1 MASSMMSLGLKIA
14 ALASTVPL
22 AAMPAYAGL
31 DKGSVTVDSAIVY
44 LGVVP
49 ASQTRNYSSE
59 RVGDMA
65 MGGRAASN
73 VNDIHL
79 VVALFD
85 HGTGRRITD
94 AQVSA
99 RFVGERGRRWSA
111 MLKPMTMNGA
121 MTYGAYSN
129 MGGDNKASILI
140 DVDRP
145 FGRSSQN
152 LTARFEYSR
161 D

>member
-1 MASSMMSLGLKIA
+1 MFA
-14 ALASTVPL
+14 ALPV
-22 AAMPAYAGL
+22 AAMPAHAGL
-31 DKGSVTVDSAIVY
+31 DKGRVTVDSAIVY

-49 ASQTRNYSSE
+49 ATQTRDYSSE
-59 RVGDMA
+59 AVGDMA
-65 MGGRAASN
+65 MGGSAAN
-73 VNDIHL
+73 NPNNIHL

-85 HGTGRRITD
+85 HGTGKRITD

-99 RFVGERGRRWSA
+99 RFIGERGRHWSIL
-111 MLKPMTMNGA
+111 LKPMTMNGV
-121 MTYGAYSN
+121 MTYGAYANLGS
-129 MGGDNKASILI
+129 DNKASILI

-145 FGRSSQN
+145 FGSGNQN

>member
-1 MASSMMSLGLKIA
+1 MASSIKSLGIKIA
-14 ALASTVPL
+14 ALSLTLPL
-22 AAMPAYAGL
+22 AAMPADAGL
-31 DKGSVTVDSAIVY
+31 NKGSVTVDSAIVF

-49 ASQTRNYSSE
+49 ATQTRDYSSE
-59 RVGDMA
+59 RAGDMA
-65 MGGRAASN
+65 MGGPAA
-73 VNDIHL
+73 NDINSIHL

-85 HGTGRRITD
+85 HGTRKRITD

-99 RFVGERGRRWSA
+99 RFLGERGHRWSV

-121 MTYGAYSN
+121 LTYGAYSN
-129 MGGDNKASILI
+129 MGGNNSASIFI
-140 DVDRP
+140 DIIRP

>member
-1 MASSMMSLGLKIA
+1 MASPRRSFGLKIA
-14 ALASTVPL
+14 SLLSAALISAT
-22 AAMPAYAGL
+22 PAYAGL
-31 DKGSVTVDSAIVY
+31 DKGWVTVDSAIVF

-49 ASQTRNYSSE
+49 ATQTRDYSSE
-59 RVGDMA
+59 RVGDMT
-65 MGGRAASN
+65 MGGAVAN
-73 VNDIHL
+73 DVNSIHL

-85 HGTGRRITD
+85 HGSRKRITD

-99 RFVGERGRRWSA
+99 RFLGERGHRWSV

-129 MGGDNKASILI
+129 LGGNNRASIFI
-140 DVDRP
+140 DVERP
-145 FGRSSQN
+145 FGSGTKN
-152 LTARFEYSR
+152 LTARFEYAR

>member
-1 MASSMMSLGLKIA
+1 MASSTLSLGLKIA
-14 ALASTVPL
+14 ALVAALPL
-22 AAMPAYAGL
+22 AAMPANAGL
-31 DKGSVTVDSAIVY
+31 DKGKVTVDSAIVY

-49 ASQTRNYSSE
+49 ATQTLSYASE

-65 MGGRAASN
+65 MGGRAA
-73 VNDIHL
+73 NDINSIHL

-85 HGTGRRITD
+85 HGSGKRITD

-99 RFVGERGRRWSA
+99 RFVGQRGRRWSVA
-111 MLKPMTMNGA
+111 LKPMTMNGA

-129 MGGDNKASILI
+129 LGGDNKASILI
-140 DVDRP
+140 DVARP
-145 FGRSSQN
+145 FGRSTQN
-152 LTARFEYSR
+152 LTARFEYDR

>member
-1 MASSMMSLGLKIA
+1 MASSRRSFGPKIA
-14 ALASTVPL
+14 ALLS
-22 AAMPAYAGL
+22 AALVSVTPAHAGL
-31 DKGSVTVDSAIVY
+31 DRGSVTVDSAIVY

-49 ASQTRNYSSE
+49 AAQTRDYSSE
-59 RVGDMA
+59 RTGDMR
-65 MGGRAASN
+65 MGGAAAN
-73 VNDIHL
+73 DVNSIHL
-79 VVALFD
+79 VVAVFD

-99 RFVGERGRRWSA
+99 RFLSERGRRWSV

-129 MGGDNKASILI
+129 LGGNNKASIFI
-140 DVDRP
+140 DVARS
-145 FGRSSQN
+145 FGRSTRN
-152 LTARFEYSR
+152 LTARFEYDR

>member
-1 MASSMMSLGLKIA
+1 MSSSHKSMVVRIA
-14 ALASTVPL
+14 ALAGAL
-22 AAMPAYAGL
+22 AIAATPAQAGL
-31 DKGSVTVDSAIVY
+31 DKGRVAVDSAVVH

-49 ASQTRNYSSE
+49 ATQTRDYASE
-59 RVGDMA
+59 RAGEMA
-65 MGGRAASN
+65 MGGPAASN

-85 HGTGRRITD
+85 HGTGKRITD
-94 AQVSA
+94 AQVRA
-99 RFVGERGRRWSA
+99 RFIGERGRKWSA
-111 MLKPMTMNGA
+111 ALKPMTMNGA

-145 FGRSSQN
+145 FGRGSKH
-152 LTARFEYSR
+152 LTARFEYSQ

>member
-1 MASSMMSLGLKIA
+1 MASSSMRLGLKIA
-14 ALASTVPL
+14 AFISTVGL
-22 AAMPAYAGL
+22 AASPTYAGL
-31 DKGSVTVDSAIVY
+31 EQGKVILSSTIVY

-49 ASQTRNYSSE
+49 ATQTRDYSSE

-65 MGGRAASN
+65 MGGAAASN
-73 VNDIHL
+73 ANDIHL

-85 HGTGRRITD
+85 HGTGKRITN
-94 AQVSA
+94 AHVSA
-99 RFVGERGRRWSA
+99 RFIGERGRHWSTA
-111 MLKPMTMNGA
+111 LKPMTMNGA

-129 MGGDNKASILI
+129 MGRDNEASILI
-140 DVDRP
+140 DVERP
-145 FGRSSQN
+145 FGRSTQN

>member
-1 MASSMMSLGLKIA
+1 MASSPMSLGLKIA
-14 ALASTVPL
+14 ALALALPL
-22 AAMPAYAGL
+22 VAMPAYAGL
-31 DKGSVTVDSAIVY
+31 NKGKVTVDSATVY

-49 ASQTRNYSSE
+49 APQTQDYSSE
-59 RVGDMA
+59 RVGDMT
-65 MGGRAASN
+65 MGGRAANSI
-73 VNDIHL
+73 NDIHL

-85 HGTGRRITD
+85 HGTGKRITD
-94 AQVSA
+94 ARVSA
-99 RFVGERGRRWSA
+99 RFVGERGRRWST

-129 MGGDNKASILI
+129 MGGDNNASILI
-140 DVDRP
+140 DVERP
-145 FGRSSQN
+145 FGRSTKN